1 MNLLIYL
8 FFIVKHVQEFYRV
21 LIEDF
26 GMEIIIEKNNIIYE
40 EIVYREPNNKI
51 KMSKEF
57 DLKFK
62 EKDNSFI
69 SQNFDSQLVTS
80 YIYLIYVNVNILHI
94 FFKKF
99 LT

>member
-1 MNLLIYL
+1 
-8 FFIVKHVQEFYRV
+8 
-21 LIEDF
+21 
-26 GMEIIIEKNNIIYE
+26 
-40 EIVYREPNNKI
+40 
-51 KMSKEF
+51 MSKEF

-94 FFKKF
+94 
-99 LT
+99 LI